1 MTHKTII
8 NICFVLLALLFP
20 LTMQAQLKSPLDEGK
35 GFFLFP
41 HEGIEEG
48 NAYTSGNYGDFN
60 QENKL
65 RTAYFY
71 SQDSDNFFNY
81 YIGNSVGILN
91 GQKTN
96 ITYIINITNIWQLMI
111 TGM

>member
-20 LTMQAQLKSPLDEGK
+20 LTMQAQHKSPLDEGK

-48 NAYTSGNYGDFN
+48 NAYSGHNGDFN
-60 QENKL
+60 QENIL

-71 SQDSDNFFNY
+71 SQDNDNIFINY
-81 YIGNSVGILN
+81 VMF
-91 GQKTN
+91 KK
-96 ITYIINITNIWQLMI
+96 
-111 TGM
+111 